1 MGVSRPANPALRLF
15 SVLVGS
21 FLIAPVLVVVP
32 LSFTDKD
39 SFEFPPRGWSLH
51 YYERFFTDPA
61 WREPLLASL
70 NVAIMVTLMATI
82 IGTLASFAITRS
94 RRRGVA
100 VLQGLL
106 VAPMIVPNVI
116 VALAIYTAFLR
127 WGLVG
132 TVEGLV
138 LAHVVLALP
147 FVVITVSAGLRTLDP
162 RLERAAASLGA
173 SPLATF
179 RLVTL
184 PLIAPGVMS
193 GAVFAFVTSFDEA
206 VISLYLQSPHLR
218 TLPVQMFTSVTSDVD
233 PTIAAGSTVIL
244 VVTTALILLPDFLKR
259 RAPQ

>member
-1 MGVSRPANPALRLF
+1 MGANRHTNLALRLF

-21 FLIAPVLVVVP
+21 FLVAPVLVVVP

-39 SFEFPPRGWSLH
+39 SFEFPPPGWSLR

-61 WREPLLASL
+61 WREPVLTSL
-70 NVAIMVTLMATI
+70 KVAIIVTVIATV
-82 IGTLASFAITRS
+82 IGTPASFAITRS

-100 VLQGLL
+100 VLQGFLM
-106 VAPMIVPNVI
+106 APMIVPNVI
-116 VALAIYTAFLR
+116 IALAIYAVFLR
-127 WGLVG
+127 WDLVG

-147 FVVITVSAGLRTLDP
+147 FVVITVSAGLRAVDS
-162 RLERAAASLGA
+162 RLELAAASLGA
-173 SPLATF
+173 SPPTIF
-179 RLVTL
+179 RRVTL
-184 PLIAPGVMS
+184 PLIAPGVLS

-218 TLPVQMFTSVTSDVD
+218 TLPVQMFTSVTADVD
-233 PTIAAGSTVIL
+233 PTIAAGSTVII

-259 RAPQ
+259 GASR